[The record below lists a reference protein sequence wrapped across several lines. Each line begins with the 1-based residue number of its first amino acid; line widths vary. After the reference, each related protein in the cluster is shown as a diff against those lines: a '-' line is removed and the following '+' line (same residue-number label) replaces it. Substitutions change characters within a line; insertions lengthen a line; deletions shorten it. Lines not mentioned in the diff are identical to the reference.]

1 MELDLNISHFTC
13 IRRLRM
19 ELDSM
24 ITWMFE
30 HALVVCGCSSTSM
43 SYFRG
48 LVYHVVVSV
57 WSSTLFS
64 TCYIHWTSPYGARHY
79 EHIFFIMFWSSVDA
93 ARSHSYRHVPRYHML
108 VSGWSSTSVLH
119 MLHAFVVSMGSSTI
133 WTHIFHHAMVV
144 CGCSSITFVQT
155 YSQISTGCLWTE
167 LNLSVAY
174 VTFIRRL
181 RRELD
186 NMNTY
191 LFIMLWSSVD
201 AVRLYFCKHSLRY
214 HVVISGWSST
224 SLFHMLH
231 AFVVSVGSS
240 TLWTHIFHHAW
251 VVCGCSSITFVKT
264 YSQISAGCLWTELN
278 RNVAHVTF
286 IRRLR
291 REFDNMNTSIFYT
304 VWSSVDAA
312 RSYFV

>member
-1 MELDLNISHFTC
+1 
-13 IRRLRM
+13 
-19 ELDSM
+19 
-24 ITWMFE
+24 
-30 HALVVCGCSSTSM
+30 
-43 SYFRG
+43 
-48 LVYHVVVSV
+48 
-57 WSSTLFS
+57 
-64 TCYIHWTSPYGARHY
+64 
-79 EHIFFIMFWSSVDA
+79 MFWSSVDA

-108 VSGWSSTSVLH
+108 VSGWSSTLVLH
-119 MLHAFVVSMGSSTI
+119 MLHAVVVSMGSSTI
-133 WTHIFHHAMVV
+133 WTHIFHHAWVV

-174 VTFIRRL
+174 VTFIRPL

-291 REFDNMNTSIFYT
+291 REFDNMNTSIFLYGLVVCGCSSILFCIGIFSYT
-304 VWSSVDAA
+304 ILLLWHWRLCDWSLRRYVVCAVSCQYLSA
-312 RSYFV
+312 RRAW